1 MVSQA
6 GSPLLQRRQSLTK
19 VAAKHTRT
27 RLLNLDRCFRQNGAL
42 RRLGQLRLRCGV
54 RWGWGFTLV
63 ELLLVLAIIGTLTSI
78 GMPRI
83 QESLDRAKIARAI
96 GDIRALQAEI
106 TCDPLPGDLAAIGRD
121 GMLDPW
127 GNPYVYNPHVYGK
140 GRGEPRKDRFLVPLN
155 SEYDLYSMGKDGQS
169 QSPLNAAVSKDDI
182 VRADDGGYVGLA
194 SKY

>member
-1 MVSQA
+1 M
-6 GSPLLQRRQSLTK
+6 
-19 VAAKHTRT
+19 
-27 RLLNLDRCFRQNGAL
+27 NLEWYFRQIGSL
-42 RRLGQLRLRCGV
+42 QRLGQLHLRCRV

-78 GMPRI
+78 GLPRI
-83 QESLDRAKIARAI
+83 QETLDRAKVARAI

-106 TCDPLPGDLAAIGRD
+106 TSDPLPPDLAAIGRD

-127 GNPYVYNPHVYGK
+127 GNPYVYNPHIYGN
-140 GRGEPRKDRFLVPLN
+140 GRGQPRKDRFLVPLN

-169 QSPLNAAVSKDDI
+169 QSPLTAKASKDDI
-182 VRADDGGYVGLA
+182 VRADDGGYIGLA